1 MFQYYAELPEDDLNR
16 LRQLKFSVEHSS
28 QNTSEYIGSLN
39 EYNEELSELFQLITD
54 PLPPDCELEESL
66 LPKYYLD
73 FKQEYQDSGPYTF
86 LNDCQAAQLIAFV
99 QVTSVKKRGAEVSAK
114 PLAILKGHQ
123 DEFQSDCFGN
133 IKFNVYLA
141 WSYACFEKGEK
152 ALVLL
157 DKPSNK
163 SVTILG
169 SSKKF
174 KVCNRDDIEIV
185 ISQKARKSYWH
196 GINVHKTN
204 ENNFV
209 VIPWKELEIWIINNL

>member
-28 QNTSEYIGSLN
+28 QNTSEYTRSLN
-39 EYNEELSELFQLITD
+39 QYNEELSELFQLITD

-66 LPKYYLD
+66 LPKYYLY

-86 LNDCQAAQLIAFV
+86 LNDCQTAQLIAFV

-114 PLAILKGHQ
+114 PLAILKGHR

-133 IKFNVYLA
+133 IKFNVYIG

-157 DKPSNK
+157 DK
-163 SVTILG
+163 SVTILS

-185 ISQKARKSYWH
+185 ISRKARKSYWH

-209 VIPWKELEIWIINNL
+209 VIPWKELEIWIRNNL